1 MEALFSHVTGQL
13 TIKRLLLAGVIIALL
28 IAVRAELANAVW
40 FALRQLFFIS
50 PLIVLAMA
58 VTAYLM
64 ATNAVARLATLFSGN
79 QIKMIVIV
87 SIIGAITPV
96 CGVTV
101 LPLVA
106 GLLIAGVPIAP
117 IMAFLLSS
125 PITSPEMLAITA
137 GILGW
142 PFAIGKSLAALGIG
156 LLGGYLTLMLVRLGM
171 FANPVRDRNKL
182 VKLAGGGD
190 CCGSEPVLWRYWQE
204 AERRAVLN
212 RSLLATSKLALT
224 WLSIAFI
231 TEYFLH
237 LYLPPEFLSGFV
249 GNDNAWSVPIAATI
263 GAPIYLDGYAA
274 LPLIRSLMDKG
285 MADGAAMAFLIA
297 GGITSAWAAIPVF
310 ALVRNSLFGFYILM
324 AVVCSMLA
332 GWGFGLALV

>member
-1 MEALFSHVTGQL
+1 MEALFSQVTEQL
-13 TIKRLLLAGVIIALL
+13 TIKRLLIAAVIIVLL

-50 PLIVLAMA
+50 PLILIAMA

-64 ATNAVARLATLFSGN
+64 ATNAVGRLAALFSGN
-79 QIKMIVIV
+79 QVKMIVVV

-156 LLGGYLTLMLVRLGM
+156 LLGGYLTLVLVRLGM
-171 FANPVRDRNKL
+171 FTNPVRDRNKL

-204 AERRAVLN
+204 AERRVVFN
-212 RSLLATSKLALT
+212 RSLMATSKLALT

-231 TEYFLH
+231 AEYFLH

-249 GNDNAWSVPIAATI
+249 GSDNSWSVPIAATI

-274 LPLIRSLMDKG
+274 LPLIRSLIDKG

-310 ALVRNSLFGFYILM
+310 ALVRNMLFGFYILM

-332 GWGFGLALV
+332 GWSFGLALA